1 MPVAYYISYIN
12 IKTEAKQMNTLIKTW
27 DIKTL
32 LGYIKTLNETKA
44 AMLRE
49 NMDAAK
55 MDAQVAI
62 LTNELALRGVR

>member
-1 MPVAYYISYIN
+1 MPLAYYISYIN
-12 IKTEAKQMNTLIKTW
+12 KKTEAKQMNTLIKTW

-32 LGYIKTLNETKA
+32 LGHIETLNERKT

-49 NMDAAK
+49 NMDVTKMNAK
-55 MDAQVAI
+55 VAI